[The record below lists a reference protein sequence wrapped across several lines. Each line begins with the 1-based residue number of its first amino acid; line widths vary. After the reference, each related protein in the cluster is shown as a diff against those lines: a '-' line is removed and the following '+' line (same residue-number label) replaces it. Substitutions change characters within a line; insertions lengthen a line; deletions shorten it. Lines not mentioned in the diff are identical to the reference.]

1 MLISLPVERRSVFRF
16 VLGCV
21 FQVVAIADGEPN
33 GGSVV
38 VVVGRYG
45 ILLLLAVLP
54 SAGFHLDKAKV
65 YKKNRPQLQISRLL
79 LQFYPMPIG
88 ISCITVSALN
98 PQKSF
103 FRCLLVIMQLSPFL
117 LPDYLSTKAIQLIKT
132 DLVSVAAVLPS
143 VVDVDRR

>member
-1 MLISLPVERRSVFRF
+1 MFRF

-38 VVVGRYG
+38 VVVGGYG
-45 ILLLLAVLP
+45 ILLLLAVLQ

-65 YKKNRPQLQISRLL
+65 YNKNKRPQLQISRLL

-117 LPDYLSTKAIQLIKT
+117 LPDYLSTKANTAFKN
-132 DLVSVAAVLPS
+132 
-143 VVDVDRR
+143 